1 MKKFLL
7 LLTWVSVSTIAFSQ
21 DREQFLLKSKHQH
34 DAALTLLIGGG
45 ALLAG
50 GIIWGITLT
59 NTDNTSF
66 AKLDGPGAL
75 ALGGFAAMVG
85 SIPLF
90 IASSR
95 NKKKALTAFFRFDH
109 NVPGLTLKFRL

>member
-34 DAALTLLIGGG
+34 NAALTLLIGGG
-45 ALLAG
+45 ALFAGSYIWALAQ
-50 GIIWGITLT
+50 TH
-59 NTDNTSF
+59 NDNVGWSDY
-66 AKLDGPGAL
+66 DGPAIMLLTGVT
-75 ALGGFAAMVG
+75 AMLG

-95 NKKKALTAFFRFDH
+95 NKKKALTAYFRFDH
-109 NVPGLTLKFRL
+109 NVPGLAFKFRL